1 MSCFKNIYS
10 SLFLC
15 VTLLSSCTQNSN
27 SLTPAEKGVGVG
39 AVVGAGLGALV
50 GAGAG
55 EPGAG
60 VVMGS
65 IAGATGGGLIG
76 SSMDNGDGMKAGK
89 KRAKLASPSKLSA
102 KSRSRTLLGSSSV
115 GREQSFLG
123 PMIWDRAP
131 EDAREIELEDSSEIE
146 IADNLPSGRKG
157 IASKF
162 SQIKG
167 PQFKSQNE
175 LSDDVPIKKEKVSVS
190 VGKARL
196 SENII
201 DKPVIE
207 MAKPVESGLP
217 KARVASI
224 ASDQLLDEK
233 KTTITKVKPELLTTK
248 KQVPVLPA
256 VKSKEAVVKKTIEIQ
271 PEKVT
276 SEKLLVEKTL
286 PKAVAKL
293 PVAVE
298 EEVKKVEDTESA
310 DVKLPEA
317 KVEQKVDI
325 QEKNA
330 KLSNKPS
337 VGAKCAKG
345 ESEIKRAMNSGSD
358 SDKVFYLR
366 RAILMCPEESSLRV
380 ELGKVYGRLGLKDDA
395 RREFT
400 SAIDTD
406 PANETAQE
414 ELSIM
419 MLDGV
424 KK

>member
-27 SLTPAEKGVGVG
+27 SLTSAEKGVGVG

-76 SSMDNGDGMKAGK
+76 SSMDSGDGTKSGK

-102 KSRSRTLLGSSSV
+102 RSRSRALLGSSSV
-115 GREQSFLG
+115 GKEQSFLG
-123 PMIWDRAP
+123 PMIWDRSP
-131 EDAREIELEDSSEIE
+131 EGDSEVELEDSSEIE
-146 IADNLPSGRKG
+146 TADNLPSGRRG

-162 SQIKG
+162 AQIKG

-175 LSDDVPIKKEKVSVS
+175 LSEDVSIKKEKVSAS
-190 VGKARL
+190 VAKARL

-224 ASDQLLDEK
+224 ASDQLMDEK
-233 KTTITKVKPELLTTK
+233 KTTIAKVKPELLTTK

-256 VKSKEAVVKKTIEIQ
+256 VKSKEAIAKKAIEIQ

-276 SEKLLVEKTL
+276 SEKLLGEKSL

-298 EEVKKVEDTESA
+298 EEVKKIEDTESA

-317 KVEQKVDI
+317 KVEQKVEV
-325 QEKNA
+325 QEKTA
-330 KLSNKPS
+330 KVSNKPS

>member
-1 MSCFKNIYS
+1 
-10 SLFLC
+10 
-15 VTLLSSCTQNSN
+15 
-27 SLTPAEKGVGVG
+27 
-39 AVVGAGLGALV
+39 
-50 GAGAG
+50 
-55 EPGAG
+55 
-60 VVMGS
+60 
-65 IAGATGGGLIG
+65 
-76 SSMDNGDGMKAGK
+76 
-89 KRAKLASPSKLSA
+89 
-102 KSRSRTLLGSSSV
+102 
-115 GREQSFLG
+115 
-123 PMIWDRAP
+123 
-131 EDAREIELEDSSEIE
+131 
-146 IADNLPSGRKG
+146 
-157 IASKF
+157 
-162 SQIKG
+162 
-167 PQFKSQNE
+167 